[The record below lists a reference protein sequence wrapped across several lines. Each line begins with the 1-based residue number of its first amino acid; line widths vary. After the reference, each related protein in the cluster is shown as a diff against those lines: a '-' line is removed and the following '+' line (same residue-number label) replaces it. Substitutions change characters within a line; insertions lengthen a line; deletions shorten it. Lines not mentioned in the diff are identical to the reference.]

1 MNNLLEFLDKDRQRM
16 VDFFNDVLTNKK
28 LSEPESVELISKVLS
43 KYNDKL
49 LITIENIRKRKDD
62 IREKEN
68 QKYYETLI
76 EQHKL
81 NLDNSRKLERF
92 GVGNYNSVESF

>member
-1 MNNLLEFLDKDRQRM
+1 MNNLLEFFFIFWQRM

-43 KYNDKL
+43 NYNDKL